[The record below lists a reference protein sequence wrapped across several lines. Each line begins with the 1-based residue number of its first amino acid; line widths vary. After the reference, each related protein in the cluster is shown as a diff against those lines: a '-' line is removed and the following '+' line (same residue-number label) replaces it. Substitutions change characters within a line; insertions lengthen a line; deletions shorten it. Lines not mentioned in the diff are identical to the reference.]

1 MKYIISLI
9 ANPNRANLEL
19 SQVRELVSKWAGQ
32 GIRYLS
38 EGIAAEFLVDSF
50 PSDFDIT
57 WSTLNDLGID
67 LVIQPNGIRKKK
79 LLVADMDST
88 IIEQEC
94 LDELADIS
102 GNGNRVKEITKRAM
116 NGELPFEDALRER
129 VALLRNE
136 SADLLDQTWHT
147 RITFTP
153 GARELV
159 GTMRTNGAYCAMVSG
174 GFTHFTERVSAA
186 LGFHETHANS
196 LIIQNNVLTGDVG
209 LPILGKST
217 KLNVLTRLVNRLG
230 LQFAD
235 ALAVGDGANDL
246 DMLLA
251 SGMGV
256 AFRSYPIVAR
266 QSKIRINHGDLTS
279 LLFMQGFS
287 QKDLVSY
294 SENS

>member
-9 ANPNRANLEL
+9 ANPNRANLES
-19 SQVRELVSKWAGQ
+19 SQIRELCSKWTGHD
-32 GIRYLS
+32 IRYLR
-38 EGIAAEFLVDSF
+38 EDVAAEFLVDSF

-57 WSTLNDLGID
+57 CSNLDDLSID
-67 LVIQPNGIRKKK
+67 LVIQPNGVRKKK

-94 LDELADIS
+94 LDELAEIS

-129 VALLRNE
+129 VTLLKGK
-136 SADLLDQTWHT
+136 SANLLDQTWHN

-159 GTMRTNGAYCAMVSG
+159 STMRANGAYCTLVSG

-196 LIIQNNVLTGDVG
+196 LMIQDNVMTGKVG
-209 LPILGKST
+209 CPIMGKTT
-217 KLNVLTRLVNRLG
+217 KLNVLTSLVKGLG

-235 ALAVGDGANDL
+235 CLAVGDGANDL

-251 SGMGV
+251 SGMGI
-256 AFRSYPIVAR
+256 AFRAHSIVAK
-266 QSKIRINHGDLTS
+266 QSKIRINHGDLTA
-279 LLFMQGFS
+279 LLYLQGYMF
-287 QKDLVSY
+287 KDLVK
-294 SENS
+294 